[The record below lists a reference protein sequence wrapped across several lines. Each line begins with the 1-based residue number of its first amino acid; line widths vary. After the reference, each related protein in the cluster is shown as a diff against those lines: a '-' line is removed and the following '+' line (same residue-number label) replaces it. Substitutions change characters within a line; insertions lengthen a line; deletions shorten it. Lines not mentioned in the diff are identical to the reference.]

1 MKKNKKTFVVIF
13 EVLLWPL
20 FMQAIIYCVCEL
32 FRPVFNFFF
41 THMHN
46 FYYDCIRISEYGM
59 FYFYA
64 FHFKESANSQIQ
76 SFLYCFYFIGSTDD
90 FDANHHAI

>member
-1 MKKNKKTFVVIF
+1 MKKNKKAFVVIF

-41 THMHN
+41 THMHD
-46 FYYDCIRISEYGM
+46 FYYGR
-59 FYFYA
+59 
-64 FHFKESANSQIQ
+64 
-76 SFLYCFYFIGSTDD
+76 
-90 FDANHHAI
+90 